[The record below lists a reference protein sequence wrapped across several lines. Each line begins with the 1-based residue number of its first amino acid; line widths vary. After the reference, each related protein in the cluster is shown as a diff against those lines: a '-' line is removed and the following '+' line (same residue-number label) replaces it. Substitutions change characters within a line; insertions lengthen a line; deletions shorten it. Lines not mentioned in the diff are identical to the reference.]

1 MSALNEKNILL
12 CISGGIAAYKA
23 PELVRQLRAQ
33 GANVQVV
40 LTRSA
45 ENFVSETSLQAV
57 SGKPVRNSLWDKSAE
72 SAMSHIELA
81 RWADCLLMA
90 PATANLVSNLATG
103 ATPDLLTTLALATDA
118 PVFVAPSM
126 NLKMWDKPTT
136 TRNIRQL
143 ETDGAIVLGPASGD
157 QACGESGMGRMLQ
170 PGEIVAALDSH
181 FSAAQV
187 LAGLRV
193 VVTAGPTREAIDP
206 VRFISNHS
214 SGKQGFALA
223 AAARQAGAEVCLIS
237 GPVNV
242 PTPWQVERINV
253 ITAQQMLEAVMQQ
266 IENCDIFIGV
276 AAVADYKPEVIQ
288 AQKIK
293 KSPETRNSSLKLIEN
308 PDIILSVTQR
318 KNPPFTVGFAA
329 ETEFALENAR
339 AKRRRKNLDLIIVN
353 DVSDERIGFDSD
365 ENEVTL
371 IWESGEQVL
380 KRTSKELISRSIISS
395 IARALN
401 STADTEPSAGT
412 GKEPS
417 AD

>member
-1 MSALNEKNILL
+1 MSVLNEKNILL

-90 PATANLVSNLATG
+90 PATANLISSLATG
-103 ATPDLLTTLALATDA
+103 ATPDLLTTLALATEA
-118 PVFVAPSM
+118 PVFVAPAM
-126 NLKMWDKPTT
+126 NLRMWDKPATI
-136 TRNIRQL
+136 RNMQQL

-170 PGEIVAALDSH
+170 PEEIVEALDNH
-181 FSAAQV
+181 FSSAQV
-187 LAGLRV
+187 LSGLRV
-193 VVTAGPTREAIDP
+193 VITAGPTREAIDP

-242 PTPWQVERINV
+242 PTPWQVERIDV
-253 ITAQQMLEAVMQQ
+253 VTAQQMLDAVMEQ

-276 AAVADYKPEVIQ
+276 AAVADYKPEEVK
-288 AQKIK
+288 AHKIK
-293 KSPETRNSSLKLIEN
+293 KNPETRNSSLKLIEN

-318 KNPPFTVGFAA
+318 KNPPYTVGFAA
-329 ETEFALENAR
+329 ETESALENAR
-339 AKRRRKNLDLIIVN
+339 AKKSRKSLDLIIVN
-353 DVSDERIGFDSD
+353 DVSDSRIGFDSE

-371 IWESGEQVL
+371 IWESGEQML
-380 KRTSKELISRSIISS
+380 KRASKERISQSIITS
-395 IARALN
+395 IAQAFN
-401 STADTEPSAGT
+401 STHGQEPSAGR
-412 GKEPS
+412 KPS
-417 AD
+417 AE

>member
-40 LTRSA
+40 LTHSA

-57 SGKPVRNSLWDKSAE
+57 SGKSVRNSLWDKSAE

-103 ATPDLLTTLALATDA
+103 ATPDLLTTLALATES
-118 PVFVAPSM
+118 PVFVAPAM
-126 NLKMWDKPTT
+126 NLKMWDKPATK
-136 TRNIRQL
+136 RNIQRL
-143 ETDGAIVLGPASGD
+143 ISDGAIVLGPASGE

-170 PGEIVAALDSH
+170 PEEIVEALSSH

-193 VVTAGPTREAIDP
+193 VITAGPTREAIDP

-223 AAARQAGAEVCLIS
+223 TAARQAGADVCLIS

-242 PTPWQVERINV
+242 PTPCQVNRIDV
-253 ITAQQMLEAVMQQ
+253 ITAQQMLDAVTLQ

-276 AAVADYKPEVIQ
+276 AAVADYKPEEIKV
-288 AQKIK
+288 QKIK
-293 KSPETRNSSLKLIEN
+293 KSQKTRNSSLKLIEN

-318 KNPPFTVGFAA
+318 KNPPYTVGFAA
-329 ETEFALENAR
+329 ETESALENAR
-339 AKRRRKNLDLIIVN
+339 DKRRRKNLDLIVVN
-353 DVSDERIGFDSD
+353 DVSDSRIGFDSA

-371 IWESGEQVL
+371 IWESGEKML
-380 KRTSKELISRSIISS
+380 KRASKELISQSIISS
-395 IARALN
+395 IAEKFN
-401 STADTEPSAGT
+401 SAQGQEPSA
-412 GKEPS
+412 S
-417 AD
+417 